1 MSLLHY
7 DTQEEIDAAARG
19 EELTKNT
26 SHLVWASIAA
36 VVVVSAAIATYFIAG
51 EKPPVA
57 TGEIVQVWAHP
68 RHVQTSGLDANGA
81 PKDSDRFDQVLVIA
95 HIKLHNQSSHPI
107 ALHNILTDVTLGDG
121 VHSSYAA
128 TRGDYESIFIVYPE
142 LAELHGKILPTE
154 LTLDPG
160 QTEEGNIVSAFRMT
174 KEEWDARKDL
184 SFTLGLRYQPS
195 LVLAPHTAV
204 IEK

>member
-1 MSLLHY
+1 MSRLH
-7 DTQEEIDAAARG
+7 QNPSEELDDAARG
-19 EELTKNT
+19 EALTKGT
-26 SHLVWASIAA
+26 SHVVWASIAA
-36 VVVVSAAIATYFIAG
+36 VVVVSAAIAAYFIAG

-57 TGEIVQVWAHP
+57 SGEIVQVWAHP
-68 RHVQTSGLDANGA
+68 RHVETSGLDANGA
-81 PKDSDRFDQVLVIA
+81 PKAQDRFDQVLVIA
-95 HIKLHNQSSHPI
+95 QIRLHNQTDHPI
-107 ALHNILTDVTLGDG
+107 VLHNILTDVTLPDG
-121 VHSSYAA
+121 IHSSYAA

-142 LAELHGKILPTE
+142 LAYLHGKSLPTE
-154 LTLDPG
+154 LTLNPG

-174 KEEWDARKDL
+174 KEQWDTRKDL

>member
-1 MSLLHY
+1 MSLLH
-7 DTQEEIDAAARG
+7 QNPSEEIDDAARG
-19 EELTKNT
+19 EALTKGT
-26 SHLVWASIAA
+26 SHVVWASIAA
-36 VVVVSAAIATYFIAG
+36 VVVVSAAIAAYFIAG

-68 RHVQTSGLDANGA
+68 RHVESSGLDANGA
-81 PKDSDRFDQVLVIA
+81 PKATDRFDQVLVIA
-95 HIKLHNQSSHPI
+95 QIRLHNQSSHPI
-107 ALHNILTDVTLGDG
+107 VLHNILTDVTLADG

-142 LAELHGKILPTE
+142 LADLHGKSLPTE

-174 KEEWDARKDL
+174 KEQWDARKQM
-184 SFTLGLRYQPS
+184 SFTLGIRYQPS

>member
-7 DTQEEIDAAARG
+7 ETQEEVDDAARG
-19 EELTKNT
+19 EELTKGS

-36 VVVVSAAIATYFIAG
+36 VVVVSAAIAAYFIAG

-68 RHVQTSGLDANGA
+68 RHVQTSGLDANGEA
-81 PKDSDRFDQVLVIA
+81 KASEHFDQVLVIA
-95 HIKLHNQSSHPI
+95 QVKLHNQSSHPI
-107 ALHNILTDVTLGDG
+107 VLHNISTDVTLEDG

-128 TRGDYESIFIVYPE
+128 TKGGYESIFIVYPE
-142 LAELHGKILPTE
+142 LADLHGKYLPTE
-154 LTLDPG
+154 LALDPG
-160 QTEEGNIVSAFRMT
+160 QTAEGNIISAFRMT
-174 KEEWDARKDL
+174 KEQWDARKGL
-184 SFTLGLRYQPS
+184 SFTLGLRYEPS